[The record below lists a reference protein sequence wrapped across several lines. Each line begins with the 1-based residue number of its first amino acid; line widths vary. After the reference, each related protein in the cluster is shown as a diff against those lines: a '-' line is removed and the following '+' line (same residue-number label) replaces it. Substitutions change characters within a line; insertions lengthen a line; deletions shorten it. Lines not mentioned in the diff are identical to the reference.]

1 MYTSRL
7 RKRWR
12 SVLVPNAVVEEEQVE
27 KVDGSSLF
35 VSPEEE
41 EEGAP
46 FLFSPTSGEAGA
58 TLPN

>member
-1 MYTSRL
+1 M
-7 RKRWR
+7 
-12 SVLVPNAVVEEEQVE
+12 PNAVVEEEQVE

-46 FLFSPTSGEAGA
+46 FLFSPTSGEAGT